1 MAQKQRERG
10 HGFFQHRGN
19 IQTALNFLK
28 KKSVKLVN
36 INIPDI
42 IDGRPSIILGLIWT
56 IILHCHIEEL
66 ASTLSFGSRHSS
78 LDSLASLDSCSS
90 SPALG
95 SPTPGSPAPRGR
107 ASPLHAR
114 FRVSAKKALLMWV
127 RDQCQRWIPPTFS
140 LAPASVALLSLLSE
154 LTSSYSAQSCT
165 RWIDG
170 SLVRVHSRLVANIDV
185 KDPDEKSIMTY
196 VAQFLQYSNDL
207 PTPPDDDDLQ
217 ASPNQR
223 AREVTCWLQRAYQE
237 LLEVWASTEKKAYA
251 ERYQAFQA
259 FAVSFSEQRRPC
271 KAELDTYLPAP
282 MDFVGA
288 WLHRMEAVLS
298 EEGGDAQDH
307 ARAAKEA
314 RVKQEKLKAETGAIL
329 VPVEKLEEIKRRF
342 TNARVTAKYHGIK
355 LEYREHRHTVL
366 DLLARIGAKLR
377 SWKGPYSS
385 QDAVCLLLQDWHDAQ
400 LISRQV
406 KEAESD
412 IATSTEEVAAV
423 KGTMGRVLS
432 TWEAYSKNLPPL
444 QTWLAQESQSLIQSS
459 GTEGTSQQVSQWSTL
474 QAYLNE
480 VGNFLIEVTDP
491 STSKALV
498 AELSK
503 LNMQWADYMKRTMF
517 EVSSQPS
524 AGPLT
529 IQAVQALAQEAG
541 WLLRERLEL
550 LSKKIMEVD
559 LGSLSPSPDFPV
571 DKVEKLRHTL
581 PEVWQALAR
590 AERTCSDLQRA
601 ASMLEGRLAELSHW
615 GTEALEV
622 HQHLKERKPG
632 REAKA
637 LISRGLQLEGQVVTE
652 GQDLQVLVEKAQT
665 NSPIQHL
672 NAAALED
679 RVTEAV
685 AQAQE
690 IVEMLS
696 SLGSRRARAPAGDE
710 PPPKVVV
717 RWYSLPET
725 QRGSVAAATAKSK
738 GDLPSHAKPATQT
751 PPHGR
756 HTEPHS
762 PLQGDSLH
770 QAMSQQTATTK
781 ALPESQP
788 HTQTPTQPQPVGLTQ
803 SQVQTQN
810 KPQTQQT
817 QTPIEPRVQLL
828 AQVQTYAK
836 PSETQPLNQSHEE
849 REQQPVGQALSHV
862 PTVPQTQSEATQK
875 QTHTPKFR
883 VKGQLKTQNPPQQVS
898 DQASPCLPFMVSSE
912 IYSKAK
918 AMARSRLEKAKFR
931 LKENIQ
937 EAIVLFSDREMSDWQ
952 AKRKERVL
960 GALWPAVLEEF
971 LGAAEG
977 LGALCSGAQ
986 LQAVKLL
993 SLSAVHS
1000 EMAAFLPLLWS
1011 EISRVRSLN
1020 PTVMRCDISTTNT
1033 EQDAT
1038 DPEPVYRQQTCLP
1051 TEGGASLRG
1060 AERVEALRDLCE
1072 TLAPESA
1079 PSRAAVQRRESG
1091 GGQGSMLPQPQH
1103 GATMPPQ
1110 DSRGREPGDH
1120 TLLSETGQQAGPQK
1134 QSQELPQKQAGH
1146 HSQALQDQNQTQL
1159 RKIRPPQDKGL
1170 PLQAPE
1176 KPLPVQDRP
1185 LHVQGRLLQVQGGH
1199 LMHVQK
1205 SHQQGPNHTQVIVR
1219 GDSVE
1224 TEQQAPER
1232 TVIPAAATTPPQ
1244 EEGSLMQEVV
1254 ERYRASHSAFNSQ
1267 LQRNRQSLERE
1278 FQPEPV
1284 TTSALH
1290 SHLKELQ
1297 ALKQET
1303 EVLWF
1308 EFELQSSQVSQQ
1320 QSAEGGGLE
1329 GDSEGSELVQQWR
1342 GQQICLQTRSSF
1354 TFKFI

>member
-1 MAQKQRERG
+1 MEGQQSEMEVEVPEYSDFVEQEQIQKRTFTNWINAQLSKRSPPTTVLDLFSDLRDGARLLDLLEVMSGQRMKRERG

-19 IQTALNFLK
+19 IQTALDFLK

-66 ASTLSFGSRHSS
+66 ASTLSFSSRHSS
-78 LDSLASLDSCSS
+78 LDSLASLDSRSS

-107 ASPLHAR
+107 ASPLHTR

-127 RDQCQRWIPPTFS
+127 RDQCQRADCS
-140 LAPASVALLSLLSE
+140 LSVKDFKCSWRSGMAFLGILCSLRPDLVD
-154 LTSSYSAQSCT
+154 LTQAQS
-165 RWIDG
+165 R
-170 SLVRVHSRLVANIDV
+170 SNQQNLEEAFRLAEQELRIPRLLEPQDVDV
-185 KDPDEKSIMTY
+185 KNPDEKSIMTY

-217 ASPNQR
+217 ASPNRR

-259 FAVSFSEQRRPC
+259 FAVSFSEQRRPVMPLLGAMRRCPEPSEEQRALRAAWDCLEEKLRQC

-298 EEGGDAQDH
+298 EEGGNAQDH
-307 ARAAKEA
+307 ACAAKEA
-314 RVKQEKLKAETGAIL
+314 RVKQEKLKNSMVELSSHLNILHTFCNQAETGAVL
-329 VPVEKLEEIKRRF
+329 VPVEKLDEIKRRF

-385 QDAVCLLLQDWHDAQ
+385 QDAVRLLLQDWHDTVDRQCLVSHLVDALQKLKQTASTYTSKAALGEDAQ
-400 LISRQV
+400 LVSRQV

-412 IATSTEEVAAV
+412 TAMSTEEVALV

-444 QTWLAQESQSLIQSS
+444 QTWLAQESS

-503 LNMQWADYMKRTMF
+503 LNMQWAAYMKRTMF
-517 EVSSQPS
+517 GVSNQPS
-524 AGPLT
+524 AGPLS
-529 IQAVQALAQEAG
+529 IQVVQALAQEAG
-541 WLLRERLEL
+541 WVLRERLEVESVPLKAYKKRVQL

-559 LGSLSPSPDFPV
+559 LDSLSPSPDFPV

-601 ASMLEGRLAELSHW
+601 TSMLEGRLAELSHW

-622 HQHLKERKPG
+622 HQHLEERKPG

-637 LISRGLQLEGQVVTE
+637 LISRGLQLEGLVVTE
-652 GQDLQVLVEKAQT
+652 GQDLQVLVKKAQT

-679 RVTEAV
+679 RITEAV

-690 IVEMLS
+690 MVEMLS
-696 SLGSRRARAPAGDE
+696 SLGSRRARVPAGDE

-725 QRGSVAAATAKSK
+725 QRGSFAAATAKSK
-738 GDLPSHAKPATQT
+738 SDAKLATQT
-751 PPHGR
+751 PPHRR

-762 PLQGDSLH
+762 PLQGDRLP
-770 QAMSQQTATTK
+770 QDISQQTAIIK
-781 ALPESQP
+781 ALPQSQS
-788 HTQTPTQPQPVGLTQ
+788 HTQAPTQPQPVGLTQ
-803 SQVQTQN
+803 SQVLTQN

-828 AQVQTYAK
+828 AQVETYAK
-836 PSETQPLNQSHEE
+836 PSETQPLKQSHKEQ
-849 REQQPVGQALSHV
+849 EQQPVGQSLYHV
-862 PTVPQTQSEATQK
+862 PTVSQTQSETTQK
-875 QTHTPKFR
+875 QTHIPKFK
-883 VKGQLKTQNPPQQVS
+883 VKGQLRTQNPPHQCS
-898 DQASPCLPFMVSSE
+898 DQASPHPPFMVHSE
-912 IYSKAK
+912 IYTKAK

-931 LKENIQ
+931 LQENIQ

-952 AKRKERVL
+952 AKRKERAL
-960 GALWPAVLEEF
+960 GALRPAILEEF

-993 SLSAVHS
+993 SLSVRSQWEAVHS
-1000 EMAAFLPLLWS
+1000 ELTAFLPLLWS
-1011 EISRVRSLN
+1011 EINGVRSLN
-1020 PTVMRCDISTTNT
+1020 PTVMRCDIYTTNT

-1038 DPEPVYRQQTCLP
+1038 DPEPVYRQQACLP
-1051 TEGGASLRG
+1051 SEGSATLRG
-1060 AERVEALRDLCE
+1060 AECLEALRELCE
-1072 TLAPESA
+1072 TLAPESS
-1079 PSRAAVQRRESG
+1079 PITAAVQRRESG
-1091 GGQGSMLPQPQH
+1091 GGQGNMLPQLQH
-1103 GATMPPQ
+1103 GATVPPQ
-1110 DSRGREPGDH
+1110 D
-1120 TLLSETGQQAGPQK
+1120 
-1134 QSQELPQKQAGH
+1134 
-1146 HSQALQDQNQTQL
+1146 
-1159 RKIRPPQDKGL
+1159 
-1170 PLQAPE
+1170 
-1176 KPLPVQDRP
+1176 
-1185 LHVQGRLLQVQGGH
+1185 
-1199 LMHVQK
+1199 
-1205 SHQQGPNHTQVIVR
+1205 
-1219 GDSVE
+1219 
-1224 TEQQAPER
+1224 
-1232 TVIPAAATTPPQ
+1232 
-1244 EEGSLMQEVV
+1244 
-1254 ERYRASHSAFNSQ
+1254 
-1267 LQRNRQSLERE
+1267 
-1278 FQPEPV
+1278 
-1284 TTSALH
+1284 
-1290 SHLKELQ
+1290 
-1297 ALKQET
+1297 
-1303 EVLWF
+1303 
-1308 EFELQSSQVSQQ
+1308 
-1320 QSAEGGGLE
+1320 
-1329 GDSEGSELVQQWR
+1329 
-1342 GQQICLQTRSSF
+1342 
-1354 TFKFI
+1354 